1 VLLLVF
7 WKRPTRSRTC
17 SPSFALAILANDTR
31 HQARP
36 DDLRQFASVPQQGGR
51 LAVDKNPQP
60 VRRQQGKQVALEAPI
75 AMPRSERAEKGSS
88 SLPPTS
94 FVLDGAARTG
104 TS

>member
-7 WKRPTRSRTC
+7 WKIPTRSRTC
-17 SPSFALAILANDTR
+17 SPSLALAIANDTR

-60 VRRQQGKQVALEAPI
+60 VKRQQGKQVALGAPI
-75 AMPRSERAEKGSS
+75 AMPRSERAEEGSS